1 MLIETEKG
9 KIPYHRII
17 WCDDIE
23 IEYEVCAGKQARATL
38 TDRGVDQ
45 LATIGKRWLEVLDQG
60 GTPCLIPMANVT
72 LVLARQQGEHRFF
85 EVRTSDGGCYY
96 ADRVTHKA
104 IWERSIEVY
113 DFGEVPDSGP

>member
-1 MLIETEKG
+1 MLIETETG

-17 WCDDIE
+17 WCDDVE
-23 IEYEVCAGKQARATL
+23 IEYEACAGKRVRATL

-72 LVLARQQGEHRFF
+72 LVVARK
-85 EVRTSDGGCYY
+85 
-96 ADRVTHKA
+96 KA
-104 IWERSIEVY
+104 NTVFLKCRPATAAASTLT
-113 DFGEVPDSGP
+113 GLLTKLSGSGL

>member
-1 MLIETEKG
+1 MLIETETG

-17 WCDDIE
+17 WCDDVE
-23 IEYEVCAGKQARATL
+23 VEYEACAGKRVRATL

-45 LATIGKRWLEVLDQG
+45 LATIGKRWLEVLDQA

-72 LVLARQQGEHRFF
+72 LVVARKKGEHRFF
-85 EVRTSDGGCYY
+85 EVQTSEGGRFY

-104 IWERSIEVY
+104 IWERSVEVY
-113 DFGEVPDSGP
+113 DFGEVPESGL

>member
-17 WCDDIE
+17 WCDDVE
-23 IEYEVCAGKQARATL
+23 IEYEVGAGKQARARL

-72 LVLARQQGEHRFF
+72 LVLARQKGEHRFF
-85 EVRTSDGGCYY
+85 EVRTNDGGCYY
-96 ADRVTHKA
+96 ADRGTHKG

-113 DFGEVPDSGP
+113 DFGEVP